1 MIEDAQ
7 LAINETEKKLE
18 DFTIK
23 HAGLIV
29 KNSSYIEQSN
39 EADSLRLALR
49 NQIYKLGQS
58 ERYDV
63 DLKDLVLRLRQ
74 VSKEDIDKINDLVQT
89 IGITGG
95 LSNEFVSSIS
105 EAQRLDLNS
114 LDEENTVL
122 TIFEKEI
129 FRLNTLLK
137 RNERQLASKE
147 IKVEGLMEL
156 SNELNRLEMAVNS
169 KKAYLNTLGLN
180 WLATFGIWIDEA

>member
-1 MIEDAQ
+1 MVNRKI
-7 LAINETEKKLE
+7 
-18 DFTIK
+18 
-23 HAGLIV
+23 
-29 KNSSYIEQSN
+29 
-39 EADSLRLALR
+39 
-49 NQIYKLGQS
+49 
-58 ERYDV
+58 DV
-63 DLKDLVLRLRQ
+63 DLKDLVSRLRQ
-74 VSKEDIDKINDLVQT
+74 ASKEDIGKINDLVQT

-156 SNELNRLEMAVNS
+156 SNELNRQDGGNS
-169 KKAYLNTLGLN
+169 KKAYLNTLEAQLQQCIR
-180 WLATFGIWIDEA
+180 IWIDEA